1 MATKRISQLTAI
13 TSPDNADLFLLTDTS
28 ETQSKKI
35 TYSALKSSI
44 FDSQTFISNQGLMV
58 TALNSYNPNANGSNT
73 LNATSLFY
81 DGAYRTG
88 SYFLTYANLSGKP
101 TIPSNLSQLTNST
114 GFVRYSTTTGKM
126 IFDGA
131 TTVQMTSD
139 FINEGNTNLFYTNAR
154 ADARVNQLFGGL
166 FNVYNSS
173 FDQGDVRDSLTGVTA
188 AFVDTT
194 VSGGL
199 TQSKTIRSTD
209 LTKRGNFS
217 VNQVLRLFGAS
228 TGYEVTA
235 NSTTPSLAVEGFQTA
250 ATGTATYTKM
260 SYKVAEFDIES
271 GEIAPATAA
280 QDATIKTP
288 VSLGANPTLESFN
301 STNFIRLTFTG
312 TPVGKGLA
320 VYRQVANT
328 GDYKL
333 IAVLGRRELDTGAWI
348 DYYNF
353 DYTAWSGKASD
364 NSFTSII
371 HFPLTAPT
379 EAARGWVDKTITAI
393 TDTSNSFDITLDD
406 FVFVNTNLS
415 VSICHN
421 DTGII
426 RNAIL
431 ANSTAGKK
439 SIVLNA
445 KIYNSSQITLPNNF
459 GLVGTPYITK
469 IKKLPWSGGEAGT
482 DNAKLI
488 VASSVTNATSISI
501 VGIDIDGN
509 SQNQFLFP
517 DSTTVNKNY
526 LLDFGIGCNSLLIDK
541 VRVTNLP
548 AGGLYATSSIQLKIN
563 TSEFVDS
570 GLTDRYSCSPVIA
583 DAGQTT
589 IITGNRF
596 ENFSKHIDLSVTN
609 RGVFANN
616 IVSNC
621 GDEQGFGVYI
631 YGSVFFLSSPNI
643 LIGPAGEFLP
653 TPDILNS
660 EYDLI
665 NIDLYQAAAAN
676 TAYQS
681 PNKVYQEN
689 GAVFNLTKTDGS
701 ISSIEYRAYF
711 ISKNAQGVEEIYGTT
726 YTPANL
732 TSGKRYTILSLGTT
746 TQAQWNTV
754 AGTSGRIY
762 VVGSEFICAVPLV
775 GTTFTPSQFIVGNTY
790 DIISLGTTTQAQWN
804 IIAGTNV
811 PVTNN
816 RIYAVGSR
824 FVCAAVGT
832 GTGTATLG
840 AGTATSGS
848 VDGIIIN
855 DRPAGLNKALG
866 QFAFDIPSP
875 TVQAIKTANGAYSNT
890 TLKAANPLHQG
901 IGWSASYRYE
911 VTAATISGSG
921 QWTADTVNGTSPTY
935 TITTLNTLY
944 LSQNQRVIFK
954 GATHVGW
961 ANASSVFEGI
971 VQTIS
976 SEVSGQRTVVIK
988 FPGAGGGTVQ
998 LNAVA
1003 NGLIAG
1009 TGGSL
1014 NIIDNFVM
1022 AQGRIT

>member
-1 MATKRISQLTAI
+1 
-13 TSPDNADLFLLTDTS
+13 
-28 ETQSKKI
+28 
-35 TYSALKSSI
+35 
-44 FDSQTFISNQGLMV
+44 MV

-88 SYFLTYANLSGKP
+88 SYFLTYTNLLGKP
-101 TIPSNLSQLTNST
+101 TIPSNLSQLTNTT

-131 TTVQMTSD
+131 TTIQMTSD

-166 FNVYNSS
+166 FNIYNSS
-173 FDQGDVRDSLTGVTA
+173 FDQGDVRDSLSDVLAT
-188 AFVDTT
+188 FVDTR
-194 VSGGL
+194 VSGGQ

-217 VNQVLRLFGAS
+217 VNQVLRLYGAS
-228 TGYEVTA
+228 TAFEATA
-235 NSTTPSLAVEGFQTA
+235 NSTTLSLVVQGFQTA

-271 GEIAPATAA
+271 GEISAASAA
-280 QDATIKTP
+280 QDVSIKTP
-288 VSLGANPTLESFN
+288 VSLGSTATLDAFN
-301 STNFIRLTFTG
+301 ATNFIRLSFAG

-320 VYRQVANT
+320 VYRQVAAT

-333 IAVLGRRELDTGAWI
+333 IAVLGRRELDISLWL
-348 DYYNF
+348 DYYTF

-364 NSFTSII
+364 NSFTSIV

-379 EAARGWVDKTITAI
+379 AARRGWVDKTITAI

-445 KIYNSSQITLPNNF
+445 KIYNTSQLTLPNNF

-469 IKKLPWSGGEAGT
+469 IKKLPWTGGEAGT

-509 SQNQFLFP
+509 FQNQFLFA
-517 DSTTVNKNY
+517 DSTAVNKNY

-541 VRVTNLP
+541 VRITSLP
-548 AGGLYATSSIQLKIN
+548 AGGIYATSPIQLKIN
-563 TSEFVDS
+563 TSEIVNS
-570 GLTDRYSCSPVIA
+570 GLTDRYSYSPLIG

-589 IITGNRF
+589 MVTGNRF
-596 ENFSKHIDLSVTN
+596 ENFSRHIDLSVTN
-609 RGVFANN
+609 KGVFANN
-616 IVSNC
+616 IVNNC
-621 GDEQGFGVYI
+621 GDELGSGVFI

-665 NIDLYQAAAAN
+665 NIDLYQAAAAV
-676 TAYQS
+676 TLYQS
-681 PNKVYQEN
+681 PNHVYQEN

-701 ISSIEYRAYF
+701 ISNIEYRAYF

-726 YTPANL
+726 YPSTALTP
-732 TSGKRYTILSLGTT
+732 GKRYTILSPGTT
-746 TQAQWNTV
+746 NWNTV

-762 VVGSEFICAVPLV
+762 AVGSELICA
-775 GTTFTPSQFIVGNTY
+775 TAS
-790 DIISLGTTTQAQWN
+790 S
-804 IIAGTNV
+804 
-811 PVTNN
+811 
-816 RIYAVGSR
+816 
-824 FVCAAVGT
+824 
-832 GTGTATLG
+832 GTGTAT
-840 AGTATSGS
+840 SGG
-848 VDGIIIN
+848 VDGIVIN
-855 DRPAGLNKALG
+855 DRPGGLNKALG
-866 QFAFDIPSP
+866 QFAFDIPSA
-875 TVQAIKTANGAYSNT
+875 TVQAIKTAGGAYSNT
-890 TLKAANPLHQG
+890 TLKAANALHQG

-911 VTAATISGSG
+911 VTAATISGTG
-921 QWTADTVNGTSPTY
+921 TWTVDPAGLSPTY
-935 TITTLNTLY
+935 SITTLNTQY
-944 LSQNQRVIFK
+944 LSLNQRVIFK

-961 ANASSVFEGI
+961 TNANSAFEGI
-971 VQTIS
+971 VVSIS
-976 SEVSGQRTVVIK
+976 AETSGQRTVVIR

-998 LNAVA
+998 INAVA

-1014 NIIDNFVM
+1014 NIIDTFVM

>member
-1 MATKRISQLTAI
+1 MI
-13 TSPDNADLFLLTDTS
+13 
-28 ETQSKKI
+28 
-35 TYSALKSSI
+35 
-44 FDSQTFISNQGLMV
+44 

-88 SYFLTYANLSGKP
+88 SYFLTYTNLSGKP
-101 TIPSNLSQLTNST
+101 TIPSNLSQLTNTT

-131 TTVQMTSD
+131 TTIQMTSD

-188 AFVDTT
+188 AFVNTK

-228 TGYEVTA
+228 TAYEVTT
-235 NSTTPSLAVEGFQTA
+235 NSTTLALAVQGFQTA

-280 QDATIKTP
+280 QDVSIKTP
-288 VSLGANPTLESFN
+288 VSLGANATLDSFN

-333 IAVLGRRELDTGAWI
+333 IAVIGRRELDTGAWI

-364 NSFTSII
+364 NSYTSII

-379 EAARGWVDKTITAI
+379 AAGRGWVDKTITAI

-517 DSTTVNKNY
+517 DSTAVNKNY

-541 VRVTNLP
+541 VRVTNVP
-548 AGGLYATSSIQLKIN
+548 AGGLYATSPIQLKIN

-570 GLTDRYSCSPVIA
+570 GLTDRYSYSPVIA

-621 GDEQGFGVYI
+621 GDEQGSGVFI
-631 YGSVFFLSSPNI
+631 YGSIFFLSSPNI

-681 PNKVYQEN
+681 PNHVYQEN

-701 ISSIEYRAYF
+701 ISNIEYRAYF
-711 ISKNAQGVEEIYGTT
+711 ISKNTQGVEEIYGTT
-726 YTPANL
+726 FLSSALTP
-732 TSGKRYTILSLGTT
+732 GKRYTILSLGTT
-746 TQAQWNTV
+746 TNWNTV

-762 VVGSEFICAVPLV
+762 AVGSEFICA
-775 GTTFTPSQFIVGNTY
+775 TASSGN
-790 DIISLGTTTQAQWN
+790 
-804 IIAGTNV
+804 
-811 PVTNN
+811 
-816 RIYAVGSR
+816 
-824 FVCAAVGT
+824 
-832 GTGTATLG
+832 
-840 AGTATSGS
+840 GTATSGS

-890 TLKAANPLHQG
+890 TLKAANALHQG

-911 VTAATISGSG
+911 VTAAAISGSG
-921 QWTADTVNGTSPTY
+921 AWTVDPAGLSPTY

-944 LSQNQRVIFK
+944 LSLNQRVIFK

-961 ANASSVFEGI
+961 SNANSVFEGI

-976 SEVSGQRTVVIK
+976 SESSGQRTVVIK

-998 LNAVA
+998 INAVA